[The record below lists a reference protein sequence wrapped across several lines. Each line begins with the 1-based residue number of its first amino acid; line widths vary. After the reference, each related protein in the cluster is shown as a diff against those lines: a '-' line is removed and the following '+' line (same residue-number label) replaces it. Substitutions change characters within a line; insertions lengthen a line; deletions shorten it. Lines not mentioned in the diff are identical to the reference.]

1 MDGAGDPGEAVVSRN
16 ILFTNSE
23 SRIIGGDFGSLVYY
37 GVAKISLSWVWH
49 RLWLSGSQR
58 HIPIQRLLKSP
69 LSPPPVK
76 CGHSYISKW
85 PLYFSSIDHTKVFL
99 ILSLTL
105 LLCTNPLSAKP
116 HQYLISPSDNNAKSR
131 RKVQKLFLKNY
142 YYYYQWNSLHKH

>member
-1 MDGAGDPGEAVVSRN
+1 MQNPSIELQRNDEAKFILCLVILLHSILQTAPLPPPLPPLQKRQPTTQKAFVLVDGAGDPGGGGGGAVVSRN

-23 SRIIGGDFGSLVYY
+23 SRIIGRDFGSLVYY

-76 CGHSYISKW
+76 CGHSYISK
-85 PLYFSSIDHTKVFL
+85 
-99 ILSLTL
+99 
-105 LLCTNPLSAKP
+105 
-116 HQYLISPSDNNAKSR
+116 
-131 RKVQKLFLKNY
+131 
-142 YYYYQWNSLHKH
+142 